1 MPGLLRLQWLVPGIC
16 ALFLAGCNPFSEAR
30 PMMTEYL
37 ERLAR
42 VLEAP
47 AVSLPEELPPASQLP
62 RRRDR
67 VLDMPE
73 LDIGMLEFLS
83 LYGCE
88 LQYVVGEKNSVMGK
102 VMQPVNR
109 LRYEVRFIRAAE
121 DCLPEVD
128 DEELGETL
136 AEAIASKR
144 DSLPRAV
151 WNATWG
157 TEEIENLFT
166 LSKGFYPVGEG
177 QLPVSDLLR
186 DLEQLNETVRALSRQ
201 QLTFPWTTWV
211 PSISAGRPNTGPG
224 NWLTVP
230 ACSLP
235 RWIPAPKCFR
245 PGWQNGRYALT
256 GNRTTSPTSFAV
268 FSSVCT
274 SVRFSPT

>member
-47 AVSLPEELPPASQLP
+47 VVSLPEELPPASQLP

-88 LQYVVGEKNSVMGK
+88 LQHVVGEKSPVMGK
-102 VMQPVNR
+102 VRQPVSR
-109 LRYEVRFIRAAE
+109 QRYEVRSIRGAG
-121 DCLPEVD
+121 DCLPEV
-128 DEELGETL
+128 EEAELGQPL

-144 DSLPRAV
+144 DSLTRAV
-151 WNATWG
+151 WN
-157 TEEIENLFT
+157 
-166 LSKGFYPVGEG
+166 
-177 QLPVSDLLR
+177 
-186 DLEQLNETVRALSRQ
+186 
-201 QLTFPWTTWV
+201 
-211 PSISAGRPNTGPG
+211 
-224 NWLTVP
+224 
-230 ACSLP
+230 
-235 RWIPAPKCFR
+235 
-245 PGWQNGRYALT
+245 
-256 GNRTTSPTSFAV
+256 PT
-268 FSSVCT
+268 
-274 SVRFSPT
+274 